1 MFPLILITIAA
12 NHLTYTYT
20 ASDESPCTEP
30 DNDAESFL
38 QLTEAAI
45 LWDPTKMNSI
55 TGFSDGQNK
64 YRHRLG
70 VEHYWL
76 NDMNCTPNAQQ
87 NEERATQK
95 RRQKPR
101 FIDCSPRG
109 LKSKYLQL
117 KAENLLM
124 EHPNTTRNDFST
136 KNVQEDVMIQVCSNF
151 LHDVKQIK
159 TELAILDQEMR
170 NLRLE
175 LQEHRVT
182 AMEGNTKTW
191 ALNQK
196 EKQKTARFCNYCH
209 KNGHTPRWCR
219 KKIRDEEIRKTKNEI
234 TSKSNQVPKQNHGT
248 NAVDCSAQYDQN
260 VDQSPDS
267 DDGNNPTN
275 EHQPTEEETGQD
287 ESNEITPPERK
298 SLSRKSGMNFN
309 VAQVTSAGES
319 DNELSDPPPLG
330 Y

>member
-1 MFPLILITIAA
+1 
-12 NHLTYTYT
+12 
-20 ASDESPCTEP
+20 
-30 DNDAESFL
+30 
-38 QLTEAAI
+38 
-45 LWDPTKMNSI
+45 
-55 TGFSDGQNK
+55 
-64 YRHRLG
+64 
-70 VEHYWL
+70 
-76 NDMNCTPNAQQ
+76 
-87 NEERATQK
+87 
-95 RRQKPR
+95 
-101 FIDCSPRG
+101 
-109 LKSKYLQL
+109 
-117 KAENLLM
+117 M

-136 KNVQEDVMIQVCSNF
+136 KNVQADVMIQVCSNF
-151 LHDVKQIK
+151 LHDVEHIK
-159 TELAILDQEMR
+159 TELAILGQEMR
-170 NLRLE
+170 NLGLE

-219 KKIRDEEIRKTKNEI
+219 KKIRDEETRKTKNEI
-234 TSKSNQVPKQNHGT
+234 TSTSNQVPKQNHGT
-248 NAVDCSAQYDQN
+248 SAVDCSAQYDQN

-287 ESNEITPPERK
+287 ESNEITPPELK
-298 SLSRKSGMNFN
+298 SLSRKGGMSFN

-330 Y
+330 YWSLWKILLYL